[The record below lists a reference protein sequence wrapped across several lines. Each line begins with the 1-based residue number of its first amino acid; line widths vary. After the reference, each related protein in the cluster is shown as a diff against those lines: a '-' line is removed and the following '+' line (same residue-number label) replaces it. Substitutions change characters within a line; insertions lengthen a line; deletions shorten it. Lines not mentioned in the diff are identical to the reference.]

1 MRCSWPSCAAPGDR
15 VVSWLPEDFEH
26 PLRVDLPT
34 GPMRRPRYV
43 GRDLSWAEWNVLADR
58 DPAPT

>member
-1 MRCSWPSCAAPGDR
+1 
-15 VVSWLPEDFEH
+15 VSWLPEDFEH